1 MASREFLVVILLGA
15 LLAVPY
21 CLYARRQ
28 RRPAQP
34 FAAGLTVA
42 AAIYVVFALVRGG
55 GPALPLE
62 FGGVLLFAALSVV
75 GILWSPYLLSA
86 GWLLHVAW
94 DLAFH
99 PIDHSGYAPY
109 WYPVLCV
116 GFDLFV
122 AGCIFA
128 VARATRESTK

>member
-1 MASREFLVVILLGA
+1 MASREFLPVILLGA

-21 CLYARRQ
+21 CLYARQR

-42 AAIYVVFALVRGG
+42 AVVYVVFALARGA

-62 FGGVLLFAALSVV
+62 LGGVLLFATLSVV

-94 DLAFH
+94 DLEFH
-99 PIDHSGYAPY
+99 PIDHPGYAPS

-116 GFDLFV
+116 GFDLVV
-122 AGCIFA
+122 AGCVFA
-128 VARATRESTK
+128 VARIARESAT